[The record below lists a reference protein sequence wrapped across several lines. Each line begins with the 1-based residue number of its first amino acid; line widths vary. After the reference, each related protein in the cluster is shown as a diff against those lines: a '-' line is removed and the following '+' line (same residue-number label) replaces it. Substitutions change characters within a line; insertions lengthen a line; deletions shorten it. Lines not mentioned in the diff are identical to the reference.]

1 MHILVAPDSFKGS
14 GSAKDIGNTI
24 KQAIQLEISDAT
36 VDVTPMAD
44 GGEGTIDALLYSSN
58 GMKVNLE
65 VTGPTGDKADVY
77 YGVLEDSE
85 TVIIEVA
92 SIVGF
97 TFVTGEKCNPLNLT
111 TYGIGEC
118 ILHALDSGYTKFI
131 FCLGGSAT
139 NDGGLGMLQ
148 ALGVNFQNQDGD
160 SVSIYPESIEE
171 IETADYSNLD
181 SRIWKADM
189 RVASDVQNPLC
200 GINGATYIFGPQKG
214 LEASQL
220 EPLDRKIKL
229 FAEHIEGHLEK
240 EFQYIPGS
248 GAAGG
253 LGFALLT
260 IGAEME
266 SGAELIAR
274 SLNLEENISQYDW
287 VITGEGRTDYQ
298 TLQGKLPY
306 VVAKMAKKQKIPT
319 ILISGSI
326 ESDLNPLYDVFDSM
340 HSITNGPL
348 TLEDSIN
355 NMESLLHHCT
365 KNIARLLKY
374 TI

>member
-14 GSAKDIGNTI
+14 GSAKEIGDTI
-24 KQAIQLEISDAT
+24 KLAIEQEISSAI
-36 VDVTPMAD
+36 VDVMPMAD
-44 GGEGTIDALLYSSN
+44 GGEGTIDALLYTSN
-58 GMKVNLE
+58 GKKIYLN
-65 VTGPTGDKADVY
+65 VTGPTGKKADVY

-97 TFVTGEKCNPLNLT
+97 TLVTEETRDPLNLT

-118 ILHALDSGYTKFI
+118 ILHALDTGYKKFI

-148 ALGVNFQNQDGD
+148 ALGVVFKDKDGK
-160 SVSIYPESIEE
+160 SVSIYPGSLEE
-171 IETADYSNLD
+171 IQTADYSGLD
-181 SRIWKADM
+181 HRISETDM
-189 RVASDVQNPLC
+189 RIASDVQNPLC
-200 GINGATYIFGPQKG
+200 GNNGATYIFGPQKG
-214 LEASQL
+214 LKPPQL
-220 EPLDRKIKL
+220 KPLDQKIKL
-229 FAEHIEGHLEK
+229 YAEHIEGHLER
-240 EFQYIPGS
+240 EFHHIPGS

-260 IGAEME
+260 IGAKME
-266 SGAELIAR
+266 SGAELIAE
-274 SLNLEENISQYDW
+274 SLGLEERITQYDW
-287 VITGEGRTDYQ
+287 LITGEGRTDYQ

-306 VVAKMAKKQKIPT
+306 VVAKIAERQEIPT

-326 ESDLNPLYDVFDSM
+326 ESDLNSLYDVFDSM

-348 TLEDSIN
+348 TLEKSIDN
-355 NMESLLHHCT
+355 TENLLHHCT
-365 KNIARLLKY
+365 RNIARLLKFVK
-374 TI
+374 